1 MIWLILTVALGLR
14 LIGLD
19 QSLWLDE
26 AISANV
32 SAMPIK
38 EIVTNFSVND
48 FHPPLYYWFLNI
60 WQGLGGREVIFL
72 RFSSIIFSLVTIYF
86 VYLIGK
92 KIKNKQTG
100 IEAAI
105 LVAVNPLFVYFS
117 QELRM
122 YAMATMWLTIALF
135 FLTKIK
141 QKKYNFWDLFWYNLM
156 SFLAFV
162 TFYGSVFLLAA
173 VGIYWLAKKEIKI
186 FWATSWGVGLAVVM
200 IWPLLK
206 IQLDNSKVLLTTVT
220 NWSLVLG
227 RVNLKNLL
235 LIPLKFSVGKVSWY
249 PKYMYYLIGGGWTMV
264 TSWFLLKGNKK
275 VDWLKVLLILPIVL
289 ATLFSFR
296 SPLLQYFRF
305 IYLVPIVGIILSIN
319 TSKKWQKIL
328 IFGVYLIFSL
338 IYLLNQNFY
347 REDWKSVAKVIES
360 KVYMIESFGDPIK
373 FYNSK
378 IEIVDTKTKIPTE
391 EEIWVIPYGEVI
403 HGVDHKKILTG
414 LGYQKRD
421 EKNFREVVVQQWEK

>member
-1 MIWLILTVALGLR
+1 
-14 LIGLD
+14 
-19 QSLWLDE
+19 
-26 AISANV
+26 
-32 SAMPIK
+32 
-38 EIVTNFSVND
+38 
-48 FHPPLYYWFLNI
+48 
-60 WQGLGGREVIFL
+60 
-72 RFSSIIFSLVTIYF
+72 
-86 VYLIGK
+86 
-92 KIKNKQTG
+92 
-100 IEAAI
+100 
-105 LVAVNPLFVYFS
+105 
-117 QELRM
+117 
-122 YAMATMWLTIALF
+122 
-135 FLTKIK
+135 
-141 QKKYNFWDLFWYNLM
+141 M

>member
-141 QKKYNFWDLFWYNLM
+141 QKIQFLGFILVQLNVIFGFCDFLWIGLFVGGGGDLLVGKKRNKNILGDK
-156 SFLAFV
+156 L
-162 TFYGSVFLLAA
+162 GSGIGGGNDLAA
-173 VGIYWLAKKEIKI
+173 VKNSIGQFKSIVNNGDQLVI
-186 FWATSWGVGLAVVM
+186 GVGE
-200 IWPLLK
+200 
-206 IQLDNSKVLLTTVT
+206 
-220 NWSLVLG
+220 G
-227 RVNLKNLL
+227 
-235 LIPLKFSVGKVSWY
+235 KF
-249 PKYMYYLIGGGWTMV
+249 
-264 TSWFLLKGNKK
+264 KK
-275 VDWLKVLLILPIVL
+275 
-289 ATLFSFR
+289 S
-296 SPLLQYFRF
+296 
-305 IYLVPIVGIILSIN
+305 
-319 TSKKWQKIL
+319 
-328 IFGVYLIFSL
+328 
-338 IYLLNQNFY
+338 
-347 REDWKSVAKVIES
+347 
-360 KVYMIESFGDPIK
+360 
-373 FYNSK
+373 
-378 IEIVDTKTKIPTE
+378 IVDTA
-391 EEIWVIPYGEVI
+391 EI
-403 HGVDHKKILTG
+403 
-414 LGYQKRD
+414 
-421 EKNFREVVVQQWEK
+421 